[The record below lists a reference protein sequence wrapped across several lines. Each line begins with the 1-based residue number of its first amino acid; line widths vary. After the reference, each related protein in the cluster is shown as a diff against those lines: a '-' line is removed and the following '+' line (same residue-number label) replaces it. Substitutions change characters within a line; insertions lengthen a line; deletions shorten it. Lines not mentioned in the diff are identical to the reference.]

1 MNTDMAT
8 TIPITVMIVVA
19 TTPAVMTRR
28 AILMTITQIATVIP
42 ITPTRMVTV
51 IRPQRVVT
59 ATITR
64 TLTKYD
70 ESCLAA

>member
-1 MNTDMAT
+1 
-8 TIPITVMIVVA
+8 
-19 TTPAVMTRR
+19 MT
-28 AILMTITQIATVIP
+28 

-51 IRPQRVVT
+51 IRPQKVAT